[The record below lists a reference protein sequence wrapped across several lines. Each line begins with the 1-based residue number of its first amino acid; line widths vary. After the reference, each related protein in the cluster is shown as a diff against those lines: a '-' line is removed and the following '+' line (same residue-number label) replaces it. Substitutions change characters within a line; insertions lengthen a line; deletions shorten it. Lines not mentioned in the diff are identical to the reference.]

1 MLFEHAGA
9 HSLNH
14 IILGAIFEDY
24 GIDAVKVKKMAQ
36 HQSRRSGSDD
46 RYLRSLRHVSTS
58 IYGFAFSAILIAI
71 QMTRCLLLALFTAAL
86 LSAQTPGAFMP
97 WVYFPQNCAKCH
109 GSPDVPRAPSQ
120 SSLRALTPE
129 AIYAAITTGSMSGQ
143 SAGLSDENKRSLAE
157 YIAERRLGI
166 AAMGDVKKMSNLCES
181 KPKFDDL
188 SRQAWNGYG
197 LDAENTR
204 YQTTA
209 GGGIARSEIPKLKL
223 KWAFGF
229 PGVSQVWG
237 QPSVVSGTVFIGV
250 DTGYVYAIDA
260 KTGCVHWSFL
270 ADTGVRTAPRI
281 DVLPNKRA
289 VAWFGDLKAN
299 AYAVD
304 ASTGALIWKTNLD
317 PHVRARITAAPAYF
331 ENRLYF
337 PVSSTEEVSPPPPL
351 YLCCTFRGSVAALD
365 AESGRKVWQT
375 YTIAE
380 APHPAPKDAKNLQ
393 PWGPAGGAVWG
404 APVIDRRKRTL
415 YIATGDAYTE
425 PAPAT
430 TDAVMALDLK
440 SGKVLWSMQDLP
452 NDAWIVGCPSPD
464 NANCPK
470 QMGPDFDFGAAT
482 ILANLP
488 GGKRVLLAGQKS
500 GIIWAHDPDARGVLL
515 WKTGVSRSK
524 ADPRG
529 EIVWGGAA
537 DTTNV
542 YYGLTSGGVVAVR
555 VTDGTKVWLT
565 PINGSGKLPGTP
577 GAVTAI
583 PGAVFSGGLDG
594 VIRAL
599 SPEDGSVVWEYD
611 TARASPTVNGIPGK
625 GGSLGAPGPVI
636 AGGMLFVNSGYVGV
650 VSGMPGN
657 LLLAFAPE

>member
-1 MLFEHAGA
+1 
-9 HSLNH
+9 
-14 IILGAIFEDY
+14 
-24 GIDAVKVKKMAQ
+24 
-36 HQSRRSGSDD
+36 
-46 RYLRSLRHVSTS
+46 
-58 IYGFAFSAILIAI
+58 
-71 QMTRCLLLALFTAAL
+71 MTRCLLLSLLTAAL
-86 LSAQTPGAFMP
+86 LPAQAPNGFIP
-97 WVYFPQNCAKCH
+97 WVHFAQNCAKCH
-109 GSPDVPRAPSQ
+109 GNPDVPRAHSQ
-120 SSLRALTPE
+120 SSLRGLTPE

-143 SAGLSDENKRSLAE
+143 AAGLSDADKRTLSE

-166 AAMGDVKKMSNLCES
+166 SAMGDVKAMTNACAS

-188 SRQAWNGYG
+188 SPHAWNGFG
-197 LDAENTR
+197 LDAGNTR

-209 GGGIARSEIPKLKL
+209 GGGIAGNDIPKLKL

-260 KTGCVHWSFL
+260 KSGCVHWSFL
-270 ADTGVRTAPRI
+270 ADTGVRTAPRV

-317 PHVRARITAAPAYF
+317 PHARARISAAPAYL
-331 ENRLYF
+331 EGRLYF

-365 AESGRKVWQT
+365 AASGRKIWQT

-380 APHPAPKDAKNLQ
+380 APHPAPKDAKNVQ

-404 APVIDRRKRTL
+404 TPVIDSRKEAL

-425 PAPAT
+425 PAAPT
-430 TDAVMALDLK
+430 TDAVMALDVK
-440 SGKVLWSMQDLP
+440 TGKVLWSVQDMP
-452 NDAWIVGCPSPD
+452 NDAWVLGCPNPD
-464 NANCPK
+464 NPNCP
-470 QMGPDFDFGAAT
+470 QHLGEDFDFGAAT
-482 ILANLP
+482 ILTSLS

-500 GIIWAHDPDARGVLL
+500 GTIWAHDPDAKGVIL
-515 WKTGVSRSK
+515 WRADVARSK

-529 EIVWGGAA
+529 EIVWGGAV
-537 DTTNV
+537 DTANA
-542 YYGLTSGGVVAVR
+542 YYGLTSGGVAAVR
-555 VTDGTKVWLT
+555 LTDGKKIWLT
-565 PINGSGKLPGTP
+565 PIQVSGKPLGTP

-594 VIRAL
+594 RIRAL
-599 SPEDGSVVWEYD
+599 SPEDGSVIWEYD
-611 TARASPTVNGIPGK
+611 TAKETPTVNGITGK
-625 GGSLGAPGPVI
+625 GGSVGAPGPVV
-636 AGGMLFVNSGYVGV
+636 AGGMLYVDSGYIGV
-650 VSGMPGN
+650 VGGMPGN